1 MQVAQKANDGS
12 GGETLACTQKE
23 PPPPSAGHRAER
35 AAGSWTSKSEES
47 LKSHSHPQQ
56 EVSCSLMAVSHLTM
70 THLTSDLHL
79 AYVYRAPIFWWA
91 HRRLHIVPDTCTHSP
106 FVFTLTETITCCSL
120 GTECHLVL
128 SQQTWSAVQE
138 VFRSLVSIKVL
149 IMQ

>member
-35 AAGSWTSKSEES
+35 AAGSWTSESEES

-56 EVSCSLMAVSHLTM
+56 EVSCSLMAVSHLPM

-79 AYVYRAPIFWWA
+79 AYVYRAPIF
-91 HRRLHIVPDTCTHSP
+91 
-106 FVFTLTETITCCSL
+106 
-120 GTECHLVL
+120 
-128 SQQTWSAVQE
+128 
-138 VFRSLVSIKVL
+138 
-149 IMQ
+149 